1 MNFKFAIAAS
11 AVMALASIFT
21 AGCGGDVCTKAADQL
36 TACGIKGDPAAS
48 GTMQATCSGSLSC
61 NADCIN
67 AASCD
72 ALVDAFTSGMPGD
85 KSTTFLACTSKC
97 ASMK

>member
-21 AGCGGDVCTKAADQL
+21 AGCGGDACTKAADQL
-36 TACGIKGDPAAS
+36 TACGIKGDPATTGS
-48 GTMQATCSGSLSC
+48 MQASCTGTLMCSS
-61 NADCIN
+61 DCIN
-67 AASCD
+67 NASCD

-85 KSTTFLACTSKC
+85 KSTAFLKCTSACTTPK
-97 ASMK
+97 